1 MKKLEIFVMEV
12 LFYFTGGF
20 VDGISTRSVLRY
32 DKNDINSEPANV
44 ASMKSLRVSHACT
57 IFYSPA
63 HDGRSVVIVAG
74 GSGNSEN
81 TAEIWDYT
89 NEGST
94 WKESKL
100 FSTISSLIVIFKKY
114 YKN

>member
-1 MKKLEIFVMEV
+1 MEL
-12 LFYFTGGF
+12 LFWFTGVEG
-20 VDGISTRSVLRY
+20 GETIKSVLQY
-32 DKNDINSEPANV
+32 DRNDINIEPTEV
-44 ASMKSLRVSHACT
+44 VSMIYSRGYHTCT

-114 YKN
+114 YKNWYQICYTL

>member
-1 MKKLEIFVMEV
+1 MQ
-12 LFYFTGGF
+12 
-20 VDGISTRSVLRY
+20 Y
-32 DKNDINSEPANV
+32 DINDINSEPTLV
-44 ASMKSLRVSHACT
+44 ASMIYSRESHACT

-63 HDGRSVVIVAG
+63 HDERSVVIVAG

-100 FSTISSLIVIFKKY
+100 FSTISSFIVIFKKY